1 MSGSEK
7 VVILGGGAAGC
18 AAAYYLARAGL
29 KSTIVEREGIGSQ
42 ASGFSAGGINP
53 LQGIA
58 EPLQPLAMESYRLHL
73 ELWGELERLTGRS
86 CQARIVT
93 VVMVAFDRAEMSE
106 LLEVGRVFEAT
117 EGFAARWLER
127 AELAALEPRI
137 APEVIGG
144 LSLHGNGAL
153 DSQLYTEL
161 LAEAAR
167 GSGATVRI
175 GAVRG
180 LEQAGGRV
188 TGVVLEDGRIPC
200 DTVVVAL
207 GPWSGAAER
216 WLGLPLP
223 VEPLKGEILRME
235 LPGPPLAVDLHGAE
249 VSLYRRTGDQVWC
262 ASTVES
268 RGFDRQPSESA
279 YRFLL
284 SGASKL
290 VPAMAEAKL
299 VRQTACLRPLTPDG
313 VPILGKAPGWEGV
326 YLATG
331 GAKKG
336 ILLSTGMGRAIADLI
351 TEGGTS
357 LPIAAC
363 APERF
368 AGVSA

>member
-1 MSGSEK
+1 
-7 VVILGGGAAGC
+7 
-18 AAAYYLARAGL
+18 
-29 KSTIVEREGIGSQ
+29 
-42 ASGFSAGGINP
+42 
-53 LQGIA
+53 
-58 EPLQPLAMESYRLHL
+58 
-73 ELWGELERLTGRS
+73 
-86 CQARIVT
+86 
-93 VVMVAFDRAEMSE
+93 
-106 LLEVGRVFEAT
+106 
-117 EGFAARWLER
+117 
-127 AELAALEPRI
+127 
-137 APEVIGG
+137 
-144 LSLHGNGAL
+144 
-153 DSQLYTEL
+153 
-161 LAEAAR
+161 
-167 GSGATVRI
+167 
-175 GAVRG
+175 
-180 LEQAGGRV
+180 
-188 TGVVLEDGRIPC
+188 
-200 DTVVVAL
+200 
-207 GPWSGAAER
+207 
-216 WLGLPLP
+216 
-223 VEPLKGEILRME
+223 
-235 LPGPPLAVDLHGAE
+235 
-249 VSLYRRTGDQVWC
+249 VWC